1 MNPQI
6 ELRPENGDWKEYKR
20 LVIDRLDE
28 MRLSIKELR
37 EDFLT
42 QASDVVALKTKL
54 ALIGVVSGMV
64 GSGAVALIVEIF
76 ARLFRKP

>member
-54 ALIGVVSGMV
+54 ALIGVISGMV